1 MANIG
6 YIQVVRHCNQYCRF
20 CSNPETEYMLDVET
34 AKKQIDDFVLRG
46 YFGIILTG
54 GEPSLSPHIPEI
66 TRYAVSRGLH
76 ARMITN
82 GSRVADLNVAR
93 SFAEAGL
100 HHYHVSIHSSRP
112 EVENFLTGVKNSF
125 EKALAALENLS
136 VLAKEYPIAVNINTV
151 INAYNAD
158 HLDETVRF
166 FVEKFP
172 LISHFVWN
180 NLDPSMGRAETNRD
194 TAPRFRDFEVSLSK
208 AMRYLDKQGKSFRVE
223 RVPLCFMTEFAHC
236 STETRKIVKGEERIV
251 HFLDEKGTVRQTDFK
266 HLKSAACRF
275 CSLDDICAGA
285 FDLGDWYDPEELSPV
300 FIPKEPIVQ
309 KILSEENPRSAP
321 GVDAVKAEGRASAP
335 RFGKDV
341 SGAER
346 TPHPFSEKPPE
357 KRHWVRLTRVCNDHC
372 SFCLDTPAWNGTAIP
387 WHAVVSDLEKGR
399 SLEIKRLVLSGGEP
413 TIHPDF
419 IQIVAKA
426 REMGYD
432 HIQTVTNGRR
442 MCYPDFMNG
451 AVKAG
456 LKEITFSLHGHTP
469 EIHDRLTGSPG
480 SFVQGLVALRRALKI
495 PGLIVSVDVVINKQN
510 IRHLRDILDFF
521 IHEGVHEFDL
531 LQVIPFGSAWENKE
545 ELFYDVEAELPH
557 LHRALE
563 VLKRGDVVLWTNR
576 LLPQYLE
583 GYEDLIQP
591 PSKLHDEASG
601 RGVLFDKFLHY
612 GIKPDCWGRCPHCF
626 LQNLCGGIAKL
637 NEEKKLKAYPLPECL
652 KEDGEAVRDFEE
664 AGKLEIEHSSSPDF
678 KMKEYVEFHI
688 RRRYFAKGKACRGC
702 RLNDSCAG
710 APIQHIRRK
719 GFPKPTPALRLNFKT
734 PDSILAA

>member
-34 AKKQIDDFVLRG
+34 AKKQIDDFAKRG

-54 GEPSLSPHIPEI
+54 GEPSLSPHVPEI
-66 TRYAVSRGLH
+66 TRYAIQKGLH
-76 ARMITN
+76 VRMITN
-82 GSRVADLNVAR
+82 GSKIAEMPIAR

-100 HHYHVSIHSSRP
+100 HHYHVSIHSSRAQ
-112 EVENFLTGVKNSF
+112 VENFLTGVKNSF
-125 EKALAALENLS
+125 EKALLALENLS
-136 VLAKEYPIAVNINTV
+136 TLAKDFPIAVNINTV
-151 INAYNAD
+151 INSYNAD
-158 HLDETVRF
+158 HLDETARF
-166 FVEKFP
+166 FSEKFP
-172 LISHFVWN
+172 VISHFVWN

-194 TAPRFRDFEVSLSK
+194 TAPRFRDFELSLSK
-208 AMRYLDKQGKSFRVE
+208 AMRYLDQQGKTFRVE

-266 HLKSAACRF
+266 HLKSEACQS

-300 FIPKEPIVQ
+300 FVPKEPIVQ
-309 KILSEENPRSAP
+309 RILTEEAASTAP
-321 GVDAVKAEGRASAP
+321 ERA
-335 RFGKDV
+335 
-341 SGAER
+341 
-346 TPHPFSEKPPE
+346 PHPFSEKPPE

-387 WHAVVSDLEKGR
+387 WNAVVSDLEKGR
-399 SLEIKRLVLSGGEP
+399 ALSIKRLVLSGGEP

-419 IQIVAKA
+419 IKIVAQS
-426 REMGYD
+426 REMGYE

-442 MCYPDFMNG
+442 MCYPDFMKG
-451 AVKAG
+451 AVEAG

-510 IRHLRDILDFF
+510 IRHLREILDFF
-521 IHEGVHEFDL
+521 INEGVREFDL

-545 ELFYDVEAELPH
+545 ELFYDVKAELPH

-626 LQNLCGGIAKL
+626 LQNLCADIAKI
-637 NEEKKLKAYPLPECL
+637 NEEKKLKAHPLPECL
-652 KEDGEAVRDFEE
+652 RENAEA
-664 AGKLEIEHSSSPDF
+664 LEIFEKAGAQELAHSSSPDF
-678 KMKEYVEFHI
+678 KMKEYVEFYI
-688 RRRYFAKGKACRGC
+688 QRRYFAKGKSCQECRF
-702 RLNDSCAG
+702 NSSCAG
-710 APIQHIRRK
+710 APIQYIRKR
-719 GFPKPTPALRLNFKT
+719 GFPKPTPEMRVKPSEALT
-734 PDSILAA
+734 V